1 MPLIGETRDVVYSTQ
16 EMQAQ
21 ELEELE
27 QAEREQDWIDQQ
39 EQETARLDWL
49 LREERESYYDPS
61 WELEDSIDPRED

>member
-39 EQETARLDWL
+39 EQELNRLDWI

>member
-27 QAEREQDWIDQQ
+27 QAEREQEWIDQQ